1 MMSLVRMKVTEEMH
15 RLGDKFFNS
24 VNIPRTITS
33 PYDNGVGAI
42 GEYIWAKYFYNDIK
56 KHNPYETKGK
66 SDFEGEIEIKTS
78 AHPFNDRLN
87 LLVRE
92 DYLNKS
98 PLFYIQIILDYDLKN
113 GKDIPVGTEAIICGY
128 ATQDELLAAPKKDF
142 GSKFGGKAN
151 YQCHYLPI
159 TKLKPVV
166 DVWMYYQ

>member
-1 MMSLVRMKVTEEMH
+1 MMSLVRMKVTKDIYDLAQEVDRYKAIH
-15 RLGDKFFNS
+15 
-24 VNIPRTITS
+24 RTIVS
-33 PYDNGVGAI
+33 PNDIVVGAI
-42 GEYIWAKYFYNDIK
+42 GELVFAEYLFKDIN
-56 KHNPYETKGK
+56 KHEIFTSKGK
-66 SDFEGEIEIKTS
+66 PDFKGEIEIKTS
-78 AHPFNDRLN
+78 SHPFNDRLN

-142 GSKFGGKAN
+142 GSKFGGDAN

-159 TKLKPVV
+159 TKLRPAI